1 MVGGSM
7 GHELAYTAPAGAE
20 EFWERDGGFVYSFVR
35 KQLGPAVMSMDAQD
49 AAADIFERLLV
60 ARNAQ
65 GQTILEQYSAGYI
78 SARTGQS
85 VTWRAFL
92 AGKLSLYIRGK
103 RESIARR
110 DGREILLCDSVSGD
124 GGEKWVE
131 LFGGQVWDSYP
142 SLTDEEFTQRMRD
155 YLAVMPDSWEGPG
168 SLYAVFS
175 EVLERVQSGAKATQ
189 VSGLSRKETA
199 QALARIRGMLDD
211 ALAWQSAVIDVCG
224 VLLSPSEAREALDRL
239 RQATGNHVHRALAGH
254 RLMTEGGTGK
264 NAWYHTFSRAE
275 LAMFPGAAVESW
287 EGKIGGAGN
296 GHVKAAVIHGLTRL
310 LLAAG
315 VPEQASPPESPQLPV
330 TAALAPGP
338 VEEAEQ
344 VVSRAEL
351 LEAELWHIT
360 GLDYG
365 KIKAIIA
372 ATEKVYA

>member
-1 MVGGSM
+1 M
-7 GHELAYTAPAGAE
+7 GQDFVYTAPVDAE
-20 EFWERDGGFVYSFVR
+20 AFWERDGGFIYSFVR
-35 KQLGPAVMSMDAQD
+35 KQLGVTVTPMDAQD

-78 SARTGQS
+78 SPRTGKP

-110 DGREILLCDSVSGD
+110 EGREMLICDSAVGD

-131 LFGGQVWDSYP
+131 LFGGQVWDEYP

-155 YLAVMPDSWEGPG
+155 YLATLPDTWEGPG
-168 SLYAVFS
+168 SLYEVFS
-175 EVLERVQSGAKATQ
+175 EILERIQYGEKATQ
-189 VSGLSRKETA
+189 VAGLSRKETA
-199 QALARIRGMLDD
+199 LALARIREMLDD
-211 ALAWQSAVIDVCG
+211 ALAQPPVIIDVCG
-224 VLLSPSEAREALDRL
+224 VKLSPSEAREALDRL
-239 RQATGNHVHRALAGH
+239 KAATGNHVHRALAGH

-264 NAWYHTFSRAE
+264 NAWYHAFARAE
-275 LAMFPGAAVESW
+275 LAAFPEAAVESW
-287 EGKIGGAGN
+287 EGKVGGAGN
-296 GHVKAAVIHGLTRL
+296 GHVKAAVIHGLSRM

-315 VPEQASPPESPQLPV
+315 VAEAEPPAVPEVPAM
-330 TAALAPGP
+330 APSP

-351 LEAELWHIT
+351 LESELWRIT
-360 GLDYG
+360 GLDYE